1 MSAQKV
7 AIASPAEAAP
17 VTGFSDCH
25 ASILQG
31 LDGLSGLP
39 ALTQAAARARR
50 VAEATLAL
58 FDDIVTAHHADE
70 ERELFPAVL
79 RSATPGRERDHVL
92 AIEQRLAAEHRT
104 IEALWREL
112 RPAVR
117 RAATGRPSDLDDEA
131 VRVLMPTTWRRS
143 ACRCTCATRPRR
155 LSPTSDS
162 AAHGVRPWAAYG
174 LSHPRGHAPMGL
186 RVEPAMTLP
195 HRASSAGACKR
206 IPYAGAAMRPPPCI
220 LGCM

>member
-131 VRVLMPTTWRRS
+131 VRVLVKSYGSHARYEEGTFLPLAHEILGRDANHM
-143 ACRCTCATRPRR
+143 
-155 LSPTSDS
+155 
-162 AAHGVRPWAAYG
+162 AALG
-174 LSHPRGHAPMGL
+174 LSLHLRHAPS
-186 RVEPAMTLP
+186 PAV
-195 HRASSAGACKR
+195 AY
-206 IPYAGAAMRPPPCI
+206 I
-220 LGCM
+220 